1 MSESDGALGDDSSS
15 EVLERGSLHL
25 VVTEVV
31 SVGGGAE
38 QNKNKQK
45 KFSRLICEG
54 LRRVWTELRSCESR
68 GGRPGFPSWT

>member
-38 QNKNKQK
+38 QRK
-45 KFSRLICEG
+45 KKKEKRKKSSVG
-54 LRRVWTELRSCESR
+54 LFVRD
-68 GGRPGFPSWT
+68 